1 MGKRYYCD
9 YCDRSFKDDVEA
21 RKKHLSSLQHMKNR
35 ADHYSVFK
43 DPETILK
50 EECQKTPCK
59 RYMTIGDCAFGLG
72 CRFSHYSQHMISVL
86 ERLVAT
92 KNSKDITSPKGGWP
106 NTEDIIKEYFENVTD
121 SIDTE
126 EFNYPVWSTPSQ
138 LLDYPNLPASLWP
151 GTAES
156 AASSNFSKWG

>member
-35 ADHYSVFK
+35 ANHYSIFK

-50 EECQKTPCK
+50 EEYKKTPCK
-59 RYMTIGDCAFGLG
+59 RHMSFGDCAFGFG
-72 CRFSHYSQHMISVL
+72 CRFSHYTPYMIWTL

-92 KNSKDITSPKGGWP
+92 KNSKESLPPKGGWP
-106 NTEDIIKEYFENVTD
+106 NPEDIIKEYFKNVTD
-121 SIDTE
+121 SSDIE
-126 EFNYPVWSTPSQ
+126 EFNYPVWNISSQ
-138 LLDYPNLPASLWP
+138 LVDYPNLPPSLWP
-151 GTAES
+151 STPENAVN
-156 AASSNFSKWG
+156 SSLSKWG